1 MFGRRKNRGPDTG
14 ADRAGQ
20 SYADDGSFDDAG
32 YDEAGYDEAGYDEAG
47 YGTGAYDE
55 AGYDH
60 ATGAA
65 GDEGPFDIT
74 EIDEEDLTGSRLDL
88 GSVLVPLPQGSQ
100 IQVEMAQNG
109 APQNVHLVT
118 RYGRITVS
126 AYAAPKSPGQWREV
140 AAELS
145 ETLRNDN
152 ATVSMESG
160 PWGRELHGV
169 TPNADLRFIGVD
181 GPRWMIRCVVAGP
194 AGNAGGDSELVA
206 LARSVVAGTVV
217 RRGAE
222 PYPVRTPLPV
232 VLPEALAQQL
242 AAAAQQ
248 QAAARQQPAQQQPAQ
263 QGAAPQQQ
271 RGPQG
276 APAAPPAPRQGGPAP
291 QARAGT
297 NPPPPSTRQPQ
308 PPRRGESGSAMQQLG
323 F

>member
-1 MFGRRKNRGPDTG
+1 MFGRRKNRRPDTG
-14 ADRAGQ
+14 ADRAEQ
-20 SYADDGSFDDAG
+20 SYADDSSFDDAG
-32 YDEAGYDEAGYDEAG
+32 YDEAGYYEAGYDEAG
-47 YGTGAYDE
+47 YD
-55 AGYDH
+55 D

-65 GDEGPFDIT
+65 DDEGPFDIT

-248 QAAARQQPAQQQPAQ
+248 QAAARQQPAQQ
-263 QGAAPQQQ
+263 GGAPQQQ
-271 RGPQG
+271 RAPQG
-276 APAAPPAPRQGGPAP
+276 APAAPQAPRQGGPAP

-297 NPPPPSTRQPQ
+297 YPPPPSARQPQ

>member
-1 MFGRRKNRGPDTG
+1 MFGRRKNRGQDTG

-20 SYADDGSFDDAG
+20 AYADDGSF
-32 YDEAGYDEAGYDEAG
+32 DEAGYDEAGYDTAG
-47 YGTGAYDE
+47 YDE

-109 APQNVHLVT
+109 APQNVHIVT

-169 TPNADLRFIGVD
+169 TSNADLRFIGVD

-194 AGNAGGDSELVA
+194 AGNAGGDSELVV

-248 QAAARQQPAQQQPAQ
+248 QAAARQQPTQ

-271 RGPQG
+271 RAPQG
-276 APAAPPAPRQGGPAP
+276 APAAPQAPRQGGPAP

-297 NPPPPSTRQPQ
+297 NPPPPSARQPQ

>member
-1 MFGRRKNRGPDTG
+1 MFGRRKKRGSDDPAAGEAFYAEDGYDETG
-14 ADRAGQ
+14 YDAG
-20 SYADDGSFDDAG
+20 YDETGYYGAGYDEDG
-32 YDEAGYDEAGYDEAG
+32 YDEAGYDGYSSTD
-47 YGTGAYDE
+47 
-55 AGYDH
+55 
-60 ATGAA
+60 A
-65 GDEGPFDIT
+65 GDAGPFDIT
-74 EIDEEDLTGSRLDL
+74 EIDEESLTGSRLDL
-88 GSVLVPLPQGSQ
+88 GSVLIPLPQGTQ

-118 RYGRITVS
+118 QFGRITVS

-152 ATVSMESG
+152 ASVSMESG
-160 PWGRELHGV
+160 PWGRELHGT

-194 AGNAGGDSELVA
+194 TGNAGADSELVA

-217 RRGAE
+217 RRGSE
-222 PYPVRTPLPV
+222 PHPVRTPLPV
-232 VLPEALAQQL
+232 VLPEALANQL

-248 QAAARQQPAQQQPAQ
+248 QAAARQQPPQ
-263 QGAAPQQQ
+263 QGGVPRQGQPPQPGAPRPPQQ
-271 RGPQG
+271 RGRPVPQ
-276 APAAPPAPRQGGPAP
+276 PPT
-291 QARAGT
+291 GT
-297 NPPPPSTRQPQ
+297 NPAPSAVRPPQ